1 MTDRNLNLV
10 ISEAAKR
17 LEEVGI
23 EAGAAEAELILC
35 DLLDC
40 TRLHL
45 FLQGSSLL
53 NDELMEKFN
62 AIIEK
67 RLSRYPLQY
76 ILGSSW
82 FYGRKFKVTEAVM
95 VPCPETEI
103 LMDSVLRSARFCP
116 SKPVRILDI
125 GTGSGVLALTLKLE
139 NPELEIT
146 ASDVSEEALAVAR
159 ENAARFK
166 IEDDIR
172 FLRSDL
178 FAAIRDDEKFD
189 IIASNPPY
197 ITTGDYEDLPPEVKA
212 DPTVSLLAGELGL
225 DIIERILIEAPDHL
239 NVPGY
244 LIFEV
249 GDNQA
254 QGIFEI
260 VDQDKRYSDCMLI
273 KDLADIDRIVL
284 CKIK

>member
-1 MTDRNLNLV
+1 MSDRNLNLV
-10 ISEAAKR
+10 ISEAARK
-17 LEEVGI
+17 LEKVGI

-45 FLQGSSLL
+45 FLQGSMLL
-53 NDELMEKFN
+53 NDALMEKFN
-62 AIIEK
+62 AIVEK
-67 RLSRYPLQY
+67 RLTRYPLQY

-82 FYGRKFKVTEAVM
+82 FFGRKFKVNEAVM

-116 SKPVRILDI
+116 STPVKILDI

-139 NPELEIT
+139 NPELDIT
-146 ASDVSEEALAVAR
+146 AVDISEEALAVAR

-166 IEDDIR
+166 IESNVR
-172 FLRSDL
+172 LCRSDL
-178 FAAIRDDEKFD
+178 FAAIAGDEKFD

-197 ITTGDYEDLPPEVKA
+197 ITIGDYEGLPPEVKA
-212 DPTVSLLAGELGL
+212 DPQVSLLAGDQGL
-225 DIIERILIEAPDHL
+225 DVIERILTEAPDYL

-254 QGIFEI
+254 EGIFEI
-260 VDQDKRYSDCMLI
+260 VDQDKRYSDCLLI

-284 CKIK
+284 CKVK